1 MMVIESYRVS
11 RTRTQD
17 KKLVGRASSQ
27 AGRPTGTW
35 YMQIIAADVLLVQY
49 HAIAEASKYRA
60 SWSIVLIIID
70 SLTLIQQNVCT
81 TLQNIVIISPEE
93 YMSAAV

>member
-11 RTRTQD
+11 RTRTP
-17 KKLVGRASSQ
+17 VVVVQ
-27 AGRPTGTW
+27 AAKPAMPTGTW